1 MALSTSKPMTEEKDI
16 EEAILNRKQIYIRQK
31 AEGLTLFEIAFNFF
45 YDRDS
50 SMICVLQIK

>member
-1 MALSTSKPMTEEKDI
+1 MELSTSKPMTEEKDI

-31 AEGLTLFEIAFNFF
+31 AEGLTLFETAFNFF

-50 SMICVLQIK
+50 SMICVLQI